1 MIIRTYAYGY
11 THIRV
16 YLYAYTR
23 IVIRTYAYIYT
34 RIYAY
39 TCASDVS
46 LLFRTKTFLCVSLLW
61 KRKSLKKR
69 RADNRKLT
77 YSTKLMW
84 SYYKHARRIASC
96 IYWITRRSSSS
107 ALSFAVDESDRKE
120 KYYFKTRHLNAWII
134 WTVLQSEICKCRIHF
149 ANSPTNY
156 RFFDTCLIIR
166 YQKWGKN
173 RNRRLQSLF

>member
-120 KYYFKTRHLNAWII
+120 KYYFNSASKRVNHLDGSSKRNLQMPITSQILRQTTVSLTLAW
-134 WTVLQSEICKCRIHF
+134 S
-149 ANSPTNY
+149 
-156 RFFDTCLIIR
+156 
-166 YQKWGKN
+166 
-173 RNRRLQSLF
+173 